1 MTEED
6 YLELARKTAEAERRS
21 WEEDEAD
28 MAALKK
34 QRFAGMMK
42 NEAVD
47 VEVAKV
53 ISMLVSVEEHD
64 DKKKNWRGEL
74 EVLTSL
80 HWRDFHTYDEQA
92 MLKLVLQTK
101 IWGVLMERGEK
112 KGWTEEETRKRYGLY
127 FDMFSRTRRVEIT
140 IVNFYVSGRPQREA
154 AKAWE
159 AEVAERNARKAE
171 AEAAQEEWIR
181 THPWMAFLCCVSVS

>member
-1 MTEED
+1 MTEEH

-34 QRFAGMMK
+34 QRLAGMMK
-42 NEAVD
+42 NGAVD

-101 IWGVLMERGEK
+101 IWGVLMEMGEK
-112 KGWTEEETRKRYGLY
+112 KEWTEEETRKRYGLY
-127 FDMFSRTRRVEIT
+127 LDMFSRTRKVGIT

-154 AKAWE
+154 AKA
-159 AEVAERNARKAE
+159 
-171 AEAAQEEWIR
+171 
-181 THPWMAFLCCVSVS
+181 